1 MLTIDQIA
9 SYFPAPVFRKN
20 PQGALVEYLQYEI
33 LDSLFKNKGAEH
45 LSFMGGTA
53 IRILHQSVRFSE
65 DLDFD
70 NFALS
75 FDVFESLLENT
86 CRDMQYKGF
95 HIEYRIVSRNAIH
108 CYIRFPEMLHKSG
121 ISTDKG
127 RKILIRIDS
136 ESKEKNYVPKVFV
149 LNKFGVFRRILAAPP
164 EILLGQKMMAV
175 LYRKPEKG
183 RDLFDVSFLMG
194 MAGPDFAYIEKCL
207 GVGEKEFLR
216 MFTDRIYELD
226 LAFLAR
232 DVEPFLFTDEQK
244 ERVLYFK
251 DILGMGAEDGGR
263 ASRKKN

>member
-1 MLTIDQIA
+1 MFTIDQIA
-9 SYFPAPVFRKN
+9 SYFPEPVFRKN

-33 LDSLFKNKGAEH
+33 LDSLFRNQGVEY
-45 LSFMGGTA
+45 LSFIGGTA

-75 FDVFESLLENT
+75 FDAFEALLENT
-86 CRDMQYKGF
+86 CRDMGYKGF
-95 HIEYRIVSRNAIH
+95 HIEYRVAAKGAFL
-108 CYIRFPEMLHKSG
+108 CYIRFPEMLYKSG
-121 ISTDKG
+121 ISPDKG

-136 ESKEKNYVPKVFV
+136 EPKEKNYIPKVV
-149 LNKFGVFRRILAAPP
+149 TLNKFAVFRRILVAPP
-164 EILLGQKMMAV
+164 EILMAQKMMAV

-194 MAGPDFAYIEKCL
+194 MTMPDFAYIEKCL

-226 LAFLAR
+226 LVFLAK
-232 DVEPFLFTDEQK
+232 DVEPFLFTTEQK

-251 DILGMGAEDGGR
+251 KMWEIR
-263 ASRKKN
+263 AGH